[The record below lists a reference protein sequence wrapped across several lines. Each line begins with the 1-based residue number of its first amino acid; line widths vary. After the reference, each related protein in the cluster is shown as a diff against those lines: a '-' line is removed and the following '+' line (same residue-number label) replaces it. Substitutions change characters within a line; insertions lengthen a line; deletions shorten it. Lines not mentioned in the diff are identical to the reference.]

1 MHKVGLRERERGNLT
16 PVSVYGAEDEER
28 KRALSLFSRRRER
41 VRAFS
46 F

>member
-1 MHKVGLRERERGNLT
+1 MHKVGLRERENIT

-28 KRALSLFSRRRER
+28 KRVLSSFSRRREM